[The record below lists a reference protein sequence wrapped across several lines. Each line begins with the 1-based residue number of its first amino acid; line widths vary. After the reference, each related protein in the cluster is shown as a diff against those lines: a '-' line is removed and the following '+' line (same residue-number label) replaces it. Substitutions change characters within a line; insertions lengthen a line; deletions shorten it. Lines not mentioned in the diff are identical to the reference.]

1 MDVKSYVDVVVTKN
15 DRVYHFYM
23 PVGAPFGEAYDASF
37 EVLSGITEMAKQ
49 AAENARPKDVDATPT
64 EAVPAEIV
72 S

>member
-1 MDVKSYVDVVVTKN
+1 MDIRSYVDVEVKKN

-37 EVLSGITEMAKQ
+37 EMLSSITEMAKQ
-49 AAENARPKDVDATPT
+49 AAENARPK
-64 EAVPAEIV
+64 EAEEPPVEVV